1 MVINHTMTTVT
12 REGGAR
18 TNTGSMKKSIHSLT
32 NWLYIIKYQEGRNWE
47 KGFYSYRNVKENSFK
62 ITNIKKNLE

>member
-32 NWLYIIKYQEGRNWE
+32 NMAIYNKILGGSELGERVLFIQKCEG
-47 KGFYSYRNVKENSFK
+47 KFF
-62 ITNIKKNLE
+62 